1 MQMSMFYLYFFHI
14 GLPKKKKNNNKMK
27 INKKKDRKT
36 IKIFD
41 NIKMSDC

>member
-1 MQMSMFYLYFFHI
+1 MFYLYFFYI
-14 GLPKKKKNNNKMK
+14 GLLKKKKNNKMK
-27 INKKKDRKT
+27 INLKKDMKI

>member
-14 GLPKKKKNNNKMK
+14 GLPKKKKNNKMK
-27 INKKKDRKT
+27 INKKTHRKT

>member
-14 GLPKKKKNNNKMK
+14 GLPKKKNNKIK

-41 NIKMSDC
+41 KNE